1 MFIHLLI
8 QHVPF
13 EGLSRAQH
21 HAQWSTVTDEQKW
34 RGALRQVH
42 ILRRLSEAHAE
53 RLRVKQVTGKEGSVG
68 HHKEDPHWYW
78 GSVGRTAPEEVMF

>member
-53 RLRVKQVTGKEGSVG
+53 RLRVNRLQGRKALWGITRRTPTGTGVVLGGLPLK
-68 HHKEDPHWYW
+68 K
-78 GSVGRTAPEEVMF
+78 